1 MPRALGQCARGG
13 PGPGLPS
20 EARQGQ
26 TQAGLQGQGLVH
38 LPGWLQAV
46 PLGDGP
52 PGLGQHVRPVL
63 ERLPRGPGAQQ
74 HLADRLGPQ
83 LWAPGPDSQHQI
95 HALGRSR
102 QRCGR
107 RGRETAVS
115 SALSEVLSCPL
126 LQAAHLDLA
135 EGHEEGEALVEVR
148 GGRALPGRRLSSFPL
163 PPVQHELDLH
173 VGVWESERGQR
184 ASQV

>member
-1 MPRALGQCARGG
+1 MVEGRRLLPRALGQCARGG

-83 LWAPGPDSQHQI
+83 LWALGPDGQHQI

-102 QRCGR
+102 QRCRR

-115 SALSEVLSCPL
+115 LALSEGKGAPPGPL
-126 LQAAHLDLA
+126 GMIREKGPPSVTREL
-135 EGHEEGEALVEVR
+135 ETGPWGHTGQE
-148 GGRALPGRRLSSFPL
+148 
-163 PPVQHELDLH
+163 Q
-173 VGVWESERGQR
+173 GVWEGGDSGWRELQFLGPPQ
-184 ASQV
+184 SPTKP